1 MLDYPKWK
9 YWLIAVLIAIGLFY
23 ATPNVFPQ
31 DPAVQISAN
40 RGSKIDDA
48 LKEKVQGVLEQKK
61 LTIKGAPELTEQ
73 RMLVRLKS
81 SDDQLQASDA
91 LRESLGES
99 YVVALNLASTVPHW
113 LEAVGAKP
121 MPLGLDLRGGVHFL
135 MEVDQRAS
143 IEKQVNRYL
152 EDIRNGLREKNVHY
166 KNVGGG
172 IQGMTVEL
180 RSDSDRAAAF
190 AAIVKDIPQLDVKD
204 GPVAA
209 DSFQLLASIKPAELK
224 SITGGA
230 LQQNIAT
237 LRNRINALGV
247 AEPVIQ
253 QQGEGRIVVQ
263 LPGVQDT
270 ALAKKILGATA
281 TLEYRA
287 VDEKNSTPSGIQDAT
302 NGKVPPE
309 SRLYKTR
316 DGRQLLLS
324 KKVIVTGD
332 QLVDA
337 SSGFD
342 QQSGTPMVSV
352 VLNAAGAK
360 KMQDFTNDNVGN
372 RMAVVFIER
381 TPETKVVDGQEV
393 HTTKVKEEVINAA
406 AVREPF
412 GKRFQTTGLEST
424 QESSELS
431 LLLRAGSL
439 AAPVD
444 IVEERV
450 IGPSLGADNIAK
462 GTKAVILG
470 LAAVVL
476 FVGFYYRVFGLI
488 ADLALVLNLIL
499 LVAALTIF
507 QATLTMPGIAGIV
520 LTLGMAIDANVLIC
534 ERIREELHLGST
546 PLASIKAGYEKAW
559 ATILDA
565 NVTHLIASL
574 GLMIFGSG
582 PIRGFAITLF
592 IGILTS
598 MFTSVS
604 VTYAVVTLAYGH
616 KRKLQTLP
624 V

>member
-1 MLDYPKWK
+1 MLEYPKWK
-9 YWLIAVLIAIGLFY
+9 YWLIAFVVAIGLFY
-23 ATPNVFPQ
+23 ALPNTFPQ

-40 RGSKIDDA
+40 RGAKIDDA
-48 LKEKVQGVLEQKK
+48 LKEKVQGVLEQQK
-61 LTIKGAPELTEQ
+61 LAIKGQPEATAERL
-73 RMLVRLKS
+73 LVRLNS
-81 SDDQLQASDA
+81 SDDQLKASEA
-91 LRESLGES
+91 LRPALGED

-113 LEAVGAKP
+113 LEKMGAKP

-143 IEKQVNRYL
+143 LEKQGARFLDDV
-152 EDIRNGLREKNVHY
+152 KNALQTKNIHY
-166 KNVGGG
+166 KTLSGGVQG
-172 IQGMTVEL
+172 ITVEL
-180 RSDSDRAAAF
+180 RSDADRAAAF
-190 AAIVKDIPQLDVKD
+190 STIVKDVPQLDVKD
-204 GPVAA
+204 GQATADTFPLVAT
-209 DSFQLLASIKPAELK
+209 IKPTELK
-224 SITGGA
+224 ATADGA

-237 LRNRINALGV
+237 LRNRIAALGLS
-247 AEPVIQ
+247 EPVIQ
-253 QQGEGRIVVQ
+253 QQGESRIVVQ

-287 VDEKNSTPSGIQDAT
+287 VMEKEMPQIQEAL
-302 NGKVPPE
+302 NGKVPPDA
-309 SRLYKTR
+309 RLYKMR
-316 DGRQLLLS
+316 DGRPLLLS
-324 KKVIVTGD
+324 KKIIVSGD

-342 QQSGTPMVSV
+342 PQGGTPMVSV
-352 VLNAAGAK
+352 TLNSAGAK
-360 KMQDFTNDNVGN
+360 RMQDFTNDNVGN
-372 RMAVVFIER
+372 RMGVVFIER

-393 HTTKVKEEVINAA
+393 RTTKVKEEVINAA
-406 AVREPF
+406 SIREPF

-424 QESSELS
+424 QEASELA

-450 IGPSLGADNIAK
+450 IGPSMGADNIAK
-462 GTKAVILG
+462 GTQAVILG
-470 LAAVVL
+470 LLAVVI

-488 ADLALVLNLIL
+488 ADFALLLNLVL

-507 QATLTMPGIAGIV
+507 HATLTMPGIAGIV

-565 NVTHLIASL
+565 NVTHLLSAL
-574 GLMIFGSG
+574 GLMTFGSG
-582 PIRGFAITLF
+582 PIRGFAITLA
-592 IGILTS
+592 IGIMTS

-604 VTYAVVTLAYGH
+604 VTYAAVTLAYGH
-616 KRKLQTLP
+616 RRKLTKLA